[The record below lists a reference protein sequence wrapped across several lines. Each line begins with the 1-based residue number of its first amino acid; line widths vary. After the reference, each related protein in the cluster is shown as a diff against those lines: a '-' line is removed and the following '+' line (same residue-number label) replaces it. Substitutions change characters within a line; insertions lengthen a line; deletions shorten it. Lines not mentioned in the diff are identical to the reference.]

1 MAQIRRDLIL
11 LVDDDPT
18 GRSVRKL
25 VLEANRHNVVAVGEA
40 QLALRTLQSEPIE
53 LVILDYFL
61 DGITGTELAKGM
73 RQVKPTVPILLL
85 SGSADVPEGIEYVD
99 DYLSKLEPV
108 AVVEK
113 KIAQLLQE
121 RGSRRGPEKQVT
133 LPKMEPKTVAT

>member
-1 MAQIRRDLIL
+1 MAQTKGDLIL

-25 VLEANRHNVVAVGEA
+25 VLEAHRHNVVAVGEA
-40 QLALRTLQSEPIE
+40 QLALRTLQSEAIE

-61 DGITGTELAKGM
+61 DGITGTELAKRM

-85 SGSADVPEGIEYVD
+85 SGSADVPEGIEHVD

-113 KIAQLLQE
+113 KIAQLLRE
-121 RGSRRGPEKQVT
+121 RGSRRGPEKQVL
-133 LPKMEPKTVAT
+133 LPKMEPKRVAT